1 MVSEFGVSQNWVLK
15 VCCLQPAR
23 PLGASGEGR
32 KHRHKGRV
40 SQKMASEGLP
50 QASSSTLIHHLAS
63 GLDKP
68 QEQPEPGDQQSQSL
82 P

>member
-1 MVSEFGVSQNWVLK
+1 MQ
-15 VCCLQPAR
+15 
-23 PLGASGEGR
+23 
-32 KHRHKGRV
+32 GRV
-40 SQKMASEGLP
+40 SQKMTSEGLP